1 MNLRGAGSTVNAT
14 VTFALQDKR
23 SLFPVIGIE
32 VVVAIVGSSDG
43 EIEGQRLGRPAG
55 RTGSKPMFRWRV
67 RQTLFFP
74 ENGAELMDAR
84 VHHGVLF
91 RLRLLRYPRV

>member
-1 MNLRGAGSTVNAT
+1 MVTV
-14 VTFALQDKR
+14 ALQDKR
-23 SLFPVIGIE
+23 SLAFPVIGIE
-32 VVVAIVGSSDG
+32 VVVAIIGSSDG